1 MSLFCNFVN
10 GAFQDCEN
18 HIEIEDPATEN
29 VMARCCR
36 GTEQD
41 MNAALLNSKNAFDS
55 GVWSR
60 VFYLLSHMQM
70 SIQDRFQ
77 ILLKIAALLREEL
90 PLWAGIEAQQTG
102 RPVREMR
109 VLGQLLILRL
119 NWDDCRNGLSIM
131 RLWCELMKAALCH
144 LREM

>member
-1 MSLFCNFVN
+1 MLLFSILRMHLIL
-10 GAFQDCEN
+10 AFGLGYFTSN
-18 HIEIEDPATEN
+18 PN
-29 VMARCCR
+29 P
-36 GTEQD
+36 
-41 MNAALLNSKNAFDS
+41 K
-55 GVWSR
+55 
-60 VFYLLSHMQM
+60 QM

-77 ILLKIAALLREEL
+77 ILMKIAALLREEL